1 MVSFLSSFSV
11 GGVVQP
17 FSAKILGHTEDVR
30 STVLI
35 HVSGVFANAAAWGA
49 MARLRTWK
57 YSVREVPAAAT
68 IAEAV
73 VVQVLGGPGFGS
85 LSIDSYNS
93 WTAML
98 TDMSLDR
105 VNKDGLVFGR
115 LTFLMQPS

>member
-1 MVSFLSSFSV
+1 MVSFLSTFSV
-11 GGVVQP
+11 GGTVQS
-17 FSAKILGHTEDVR
+17 FSAKVQGHTEQVDA
-30 STVLI
+30 TVLI
-35 HVSGVFANAAAWGA
+35 HASAVLSNKDAWGA
-49 MARLRTWK
+49 LARLRTWK

-85 LSIDSYNS
+85 LSIDAYNS